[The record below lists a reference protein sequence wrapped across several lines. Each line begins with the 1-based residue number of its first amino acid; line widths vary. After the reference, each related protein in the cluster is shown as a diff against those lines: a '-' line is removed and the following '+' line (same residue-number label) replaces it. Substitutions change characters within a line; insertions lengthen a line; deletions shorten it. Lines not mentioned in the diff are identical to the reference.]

1 MNIRP
6 ARSRKEI
13 GDAAALMRGLVD
25 ANKALYSDDLDT
37 IEAYYRGAWFF
48 NDYPEIPQEYCPP
61 RGDVLLAYLNDEP
74 AGTVATYRMDNHC
87 CELKSM
93 FVSPDHRRK
102 GVAVALCDAVIGLA
116 RSQGYFKVRLTTGV
130 RQPEARKLYQQFGFE
145 SVKPWDINP
154 PEGYDYFEVMLS

>member
-74 AGTVATYRMDNHC
+74 ADTVAT
-87 CELKSM
+87 
-93 FVSPDHRRK
+93 
-102 GVAVALCDAVIGLA
+102 
-116 RSQGYFKVRLTTGV
+116 
-130 RQPEARKLYQQFGFE
+130 
-145 SVKPWDINP
+145 
-154 PEGYDYFEVMLS
+154 